1 MLKKNCHQ
9 VLGVTKI
16 KTDTTRARFPN
27 RNNSWKRNQMAEN
40 SEENAINI
48 SKSNHSNE
56 DLKKHIEFSVDVQT
70 KINEVCRR

>member
-1 MLKKNCHQ
+1 
-9 VLGVTKI
+9 
-16 KTDTTRARFPN
+16 
-27 RNNSWKRNQMAEN
+27 MAEN

>member
-1 MLKKNCHQ
+1 MIKKNCHQ

-27 RNNSWKRNQMAEN
+27 RNNLRKRKQMAEN

-56 DLKKHIEFSVDVQT
+56 NLKHIEFSVDVQT